1 MDSTT
6 EQFEPSQLFNDLQDI
21 SFLHI
26 GVILVGVWAGIF
38 LARRVLPFAA
48 ERVPSQLRL
57 YFLGAVPIIRLL
69 LMVLGVM
76 LIVPILFNINF
87 QNFLIIAGG
96 ASVAIGFAFKDYVS
110 SLIAGVV
117 AIFEKPYRPGDW
129 VKINGDY
136 GEVQHV
142 GLRAMRLV
150 TPDDDVVTLPNLHL
164 WTENV
169 FNSNNG
175 TQTLMCIAHFYL
187 QSEHDSVQ
195 VCNALRNVALTSA
208 YLHYSRPVKVIVN
221 ATAWAT
227 HYQLKAY
234 PFELRDQFEFTSD
247 LTIRG
252 KAAMA
257 ELGVTEAS
265 VAFEQPSESLA
276 HR

>member
-69 LMVLGVM
+69 LMVLGMM

-150 TPDDDVVTLPNLHL
+150 TPGDDVVTLPNLHL
-164 WTENV
+164 WTKNV

-257 ELGVTEAS
+257 ELGVSEAS
-265 VAFEQPSESLA
+265 VAFEQSGESLA

>member
-1 MDSTT
+1 MESTT
-6 EQFEPSQLFNDLQDI
+6 DKFEPSQLFNDLQDI
-21 SFLHI
+21 NFLQI
-26 GVILVGVWAGIF
+26 GLILVGVWAGIF

-69 LMVLGVM
+69 LMALGVL

-87 QNFLIIAGG
+87 QNFLVIAGG

-150 TPDDDVVTLPNLHL
+150 TPGDDMVTLPNLHL
-164 WTENV
+164 WTKNV
-169 FNSNNG
+169 SNSNDG

-187 QSEHDSVQ
+187 QSDHDSVQ
-195 VCNALRNVALTSA
+195 ISEVLNNVAMTSA

-234 PFELRDQFEFTSD
+234 PFELRDQFDFITD

-252 KAAMA
+252 KAAIA
-257 ELGVTEAS
+257 ELGVSEAS
-265 VAFEQPSESLA
+265 VAFDQSSELA
-276 HR
+276 AYR